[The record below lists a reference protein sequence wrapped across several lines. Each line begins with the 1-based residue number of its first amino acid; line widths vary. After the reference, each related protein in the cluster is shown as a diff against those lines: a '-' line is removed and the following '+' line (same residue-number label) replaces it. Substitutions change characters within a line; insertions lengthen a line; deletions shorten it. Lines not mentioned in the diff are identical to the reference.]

1 MAEEN
6 INFVKQE
13 KTKKIL
19 EEEHEVHNIFD
30 GANEDEFTKRS
41 RKAIRSNLN
50 QYGMEDPEEE
60 LREESEKNILK
71 KQEEE
76 DDEELER

>member
-1 MAEEN
+1 MEDN
-6 INFVKQE
+6 NLNFTKGE

-19 EEEHEVHNIFD
+19 EDEKEIHNIFD

-71 KQEEE
+71 KQEAE